1 MRASRLG
8 SITSSVHANFS
19 QKSAPSHL
27 HPLGARVNRQTCGLL
42 TEYQSGSIEEK
53 VEQGAGELDERIR
66 SGTTG
71 LFDTFMNGAVMR
83 ENSDMSTASDSV
95 MQATSYS
102 ESSWVNATLYRADQV
117 TARKPERNESSFL
130 DTIVGRRGCLR
141 SILNQLEAVAGT
153 NTTVLITGETGTGK
167 EVIARAIHE
176 LSPRRNRN
184 LVKVNCAAMPAG
196 LLESELFGHE
206 RGAFTGAINSH
217 IGRFALADNG
227 TLFLDEIG
235 DMPLELQPKLL
246 RVLQEREFEAVGSTR
261 TRPVDVHVV
270 AATNQDLKQ
279 MVRDREFRE
288 DLYYRLNVF
297 PIYLP
302 PLRERKADIP
312 ELVGHFV
319 QQFADSMDKTIEI
332 IPEETMRA
340 LVRHCWPGNIRE
352 LQNYIARGV
361 ILSNDGIFEPGP
373 LETCEP
379 EPTLKERIRKEIIAA
394 CERAKWRL
402 GGPEGA
408 AARLGLKRTTLF
420 HKMKRLG
427 IARPARRAVGASFR

>member
-1 MRASRLG
+1 
-8 SITSSVHANFS
+8 
-19 QKSAPSHL
+19 
-27 HPLGARVNRQTCGLL
+27 
-42 TEYQSGSIEEK
+42 
-53 VEQGAGELDERIR
+53 
-66 SGTTG
+66 
-71 LFDTFMNGAVMR
+71 
-83 ENSDMSTASDSV
+83 MSTAADSV
-95 MQATSYS
+95 MELTRHP
-102 ESSWVNATLYRADQV
+102 ESSPINAPYRADER
-117 TARKPERNESSFL
+117 TTRKSQRTESSFL
-130 DTIVGRRGCLR
+130 DTIVGHRGSLR
-141 SILNQLEAVAGT
+141 SILSQVEAVAGT

-217 IGRFALADNG
+217 VGRFALADRG

-261 TRPVDVHVV
+261 TTRVDVRVV

-288 DLYYRLNVF
+288 DLYYRLNAF

-312 ELVGHFV
+312 ELVEYFV
-319 QQFADSMDKTIEI
+319 QQFAASMDKTIET
-332 IPEETMRA
+332 IPEDTMRS

-361 ILSNDGIFEPGP
+361 ILSNDGIFEPAP
-373 LETCEP
+373 LESCEP
-379 EPTLKERIRKEIIAA
+379 LEPEVSNPTLEEKVRREILAA
-394 CERAKWRL
+394 CQRANWKL
-402 GGPEGA
+402 GGPRGA

-420 HKMKRLG
+420 YKMKRLG
-427 IARPARRAVGASFR
+427 IAPPADHWQD

>member
-1 MRASRLG
+1 
-8 SITSSVHANFS
+8 
-19 QKSAPSHL
+19 
-27 HPLGARVNRQTCGLL
+27 
-42 TEYQSGSIEEK
+42 
-53 VEQGAGELDERIR
+53 
-66 SGTTG
+66 
-71 LFDTFMNGAVMR
+71 
-83 ENSDMSTASDSV
+83 MSTASNSV
-95 MQATSYS
+95 TQATSYS
-102 ESSWVNATLYRADQV
+102 ESSAINGTLHRADE
-117 TARKPERNESSFL
+117 RSSGRPERAESSFL
-130 DTIVGRRGCLR
+130 DTIVGRRGSLR
-141 SILNQLEAVAGT
+141 AILSQVDAVAGT

-217 IGRFALADNG
+217 VGRFALADRG

-235 DMPLELQPKLL
+235 DMPLEIQPKLL

-261 TRPVDVHVV
+261 TTRVDVRVV

-279 MVRDREFRE
+279 MARDREFRE

-312 ELVGHFV
+312 ELAEHFV
-319 QQFADSMDKTIEI
+319 QQFADSMDKRIEI
-332 IPEETMRA
+332 IPEKTMCA
-340 LVRHCWPGNIRE
+340 LVRHYWPGNIRE

-373 LETCEP
+373 LEACEP
-379 EPTLKERIRKEIIAA
+379 PEPEIVSPTLEEKIRREILAA
-394 CERAKWRL
+394 CRSANWRL
-402 GGPEGA
+402 GGPLGA

-420 HKMKRLG
+420 HKMRRLG
-427 IARPARRAVGASFR
+427 ITRPADH

>member
-1 MRASRLG
+1 MS
-8 SITSSVHANFS
+8 
-19 QKSAPSHL
+19 
-27 HPLGARVNRQTCGLL
+27 
-42 TEYQSGSIEEK
+42 
-53 VEQGAGELDERIR
+53 EQEQEQ
-66 SGTTG
+66 
-71 LFDTFMNGAVMR
+71 N
-83 ENSDMSTASDSV
+83 MSTAPDPV
-95 MQATSYS
+95 MEITRYS
-102 ESSWVNATLYRADQV
+102 ENSPVKDIIYRSA
-117 TARKPERNESSFL
+117 ERSAGRPKLTDSSFL
-130 DTIVGRRGCLR
+130 DTIVGHRGSLR
-141 SILNQLEAVAGT
+141 PILNQVEAVAAT
-153 NTTVLITGETGTGK
+153 NTTVLIGGETGTGK

-176 LSPRRNRN
+176 LSPRRDRN

-217 IGRFALADNG
+217 IGRFALADRG
-227 TLFLDEIG
+227 TLLLDEIG
-235 DMPLELQPKLL
+235 DMPFEVQPKLL
-246 RVLQEREFEAVGSTR
+246 RVLQEREFEAVGSSRTTR
-261 TRPVDVHVV
+261 VDVRVV

-312 ELVGHFV
+312 ELVEHFV
-319 QQFADSMDKTIEI
+319 QHFADSMYKSIEI
-332 IPEETMRA
+332 IPEKTMRT
-340 LVRHCWPGNIRE
+340 LVRHPWPGNIRE

-373 LETCEP
+373 LEACEP
-379 EPTLKERIRKEIIAA
+379 SEPEIVNPTLEDKIRREILAA
-394 CERAKWRL
+394 CHSAKWRL

-408 AARLGLKRTTLF
+408 ASRLGLKRTTLF

-427 IARPARRAVGASFR
+427 ITRPVDA

>member
-1 MRASRLG
+1 
-8 SITSSVHANFS
+8 
-19 QKSAPSHL
+19 
-27 HPLGARVNRQTCGLL
+27 
-42 TEYQSGSIEEK
+42 
-53 VEQGAGELDERIR
+53 
-66 SGTTG
+66 
-71 LFDTFMNGAVMR
+71 
-83 ENSDMSTASDSV
+83 MSTALDSV
-95 MQATSYS
+95 MELTRYT
-102 ESSWVNATLYRADQV
+102 ESSPINAILHRVDERSSGRPERAD
-117 TARKPERNESSFL
+117 SSFL
-130 DTIVGRRGCLR
+130 DTIVGRRGSLR
-141 SILNQLEAVAGT
+141 PILNEVEAVAGT

-206 RGAFTGAINSH
+206 RGAFTGAINAH
-217 IGRFALADNG
+217 VGRFALADRG

-235 DMPLELQPKLL
+235 DMPLDLQPKLL

-261 TRPVDVHVV
+261 TTRVDVRIV

-302 PLRERKADIP
+302 PLRERKADIS
-312 ELVGHFV
+312 ELVEHFV
-319 QQFADSMDKTIEI
+319 QQFADSMGKTIETI
-332 IPEETMRA
+332 HEETMRA

-352 LQNYIARGV
+352 LQNCIERGV
-361 ILSNDGIFEPGP
+361 ILSNDGIFEPVP

-379 EPTLKERIRKEIIAA
+379 AEPEVVNPTLEEKIRREIIAA
-394 CERAKWRL
+394 CESAKWML

-420 HKMKRLG
+420 HKMRRLG